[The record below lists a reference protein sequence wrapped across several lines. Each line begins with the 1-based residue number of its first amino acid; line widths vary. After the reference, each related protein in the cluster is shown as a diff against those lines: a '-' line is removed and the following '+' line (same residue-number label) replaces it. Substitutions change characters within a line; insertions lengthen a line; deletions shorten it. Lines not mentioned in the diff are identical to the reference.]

1 MAQYSKHMNPS
12 FAVKLRWWRELTGM
26 RKEAGE
32 LSGDEPEV
40 LFRII
45 V

>member
-1 MAQYSKHMNPS
+1 MNPS

-32 LSGDEPEV
+32 LSGDEPGV
-40 LFRII
+40 TFKTI